1 MEERLIEK
9 IKKLFALANNEGA
22 APNEAENALRMANKL
37 MEKHNLS
44 SIDLH
49 NKEDLTI
56 KFEDGTRNQWAR
68 QIYASVAKVYSCGCF
83 RQGSEQML
91 LVGTVSDTMTASI
104 VANGLIDNINRA
116 GKGKGV
122 AFKNGAMFE
131 VLGQCERI
139 IQERADNREVIPGHG
154 LVLADVYKS
163 KADRVREYMDTNLN
177 LSTSRAS
184 RLNSSDEGREYGR
197 TLNPHAQVGG
207 GQKSLN

>member
-56 KFEDGTRNQWAR
+56 KFEDGTRDRWIR
-68 QIYASVAKVYSCGCF
+68 QIYLAVSKVYSCGFF
-83 RQGSEQML
+83 RQGTENCL
-91 LVGTVSDTMTASI
+91 LVGTVSDATTASI

-122 AFKNGAMFE
+122 DFKNGAMFE
-131 VLGQCERI
+131 VIEQCDTI
-139 IQERADNREVIPGHG
+139 IQERDNNKEVIPGHG
-154 LVLADVYKS
+154 LVLADVYQAKL
-163 KADRVREYMDTNLN
+163 DRVQEYMDTNLN
-177 LSTSRAS
+177 ITFRKSAS
-184 RLNSSDEGREYGR
+184 MRFSNEGREYGR